1 MSTADD
7 LGTTHS
13 ARRTAHVHDRVTTIV
28 LHFVT
33 LRVGLI
39 KMKPTFGLGFICKGD
54 PVNDIAIS
62 SFLGIL
68 LTVDGGSGVRGS
80 NLGVMKRF
88 AIGGG

>member
-1 MSTADD
+1 
-7 LGTTHS
+7 
-13 ARRTAHVHDRVTTIV
+13 
-28 LHFVT
+28 
-33 LRVGLI
+33 
-39 KMKPTFGLGFICKGD
+39 MKPTFGLGFICKGD

-88 AIGGG
+88 AIGGGWAFAGVCSILLFWKIKIES